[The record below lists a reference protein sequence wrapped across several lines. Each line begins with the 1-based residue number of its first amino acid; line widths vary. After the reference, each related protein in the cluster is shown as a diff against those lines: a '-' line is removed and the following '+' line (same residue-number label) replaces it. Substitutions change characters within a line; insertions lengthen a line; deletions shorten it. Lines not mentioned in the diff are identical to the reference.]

1 MKAIHIKK
9 KGGVALTPTIVEVE
23 QSGKG
28 FRKFFP
34 KGIMTVSR
42 VSIGGVPC
50 RLYYLDKDD
59 YEDDGH
65 PMVFSSD
72 GENFNVF
79 SDLIII
85 SDKIKDEK
93 TIILKHWG
101 NNKLV
106 ID

>member
-1 MKAIHIKK
+1 MKAIHIRK
-9 KGGVALTPTIVEVE
+9 KGGVALAPTIVEVE
-23 QSGKG
+23 QSSKA

-34 KGIMTVSR
+34 KGIMTVCW

-50 RLYYLDKDD
+50 RLYYLDKGD

-72 GENFNVF
+72 GENFNIF

-85 SDKIKDEK
+85 SDKIEDEK
-93 TIILKHWG
+93 TIILNHWK
-101 NNKLV
+101 NYKLV